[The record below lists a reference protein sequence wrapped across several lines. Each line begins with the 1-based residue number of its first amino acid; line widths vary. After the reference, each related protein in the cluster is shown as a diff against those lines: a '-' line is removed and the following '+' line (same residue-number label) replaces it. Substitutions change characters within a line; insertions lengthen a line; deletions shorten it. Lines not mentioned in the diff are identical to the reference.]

1 MKRALVLTALLAI
14 AAVGGALAYRAA
26 VRDRSYRVLIASGEA
41 ALTAGDTLAAVE
53 DFSGAIA
60 VRSDAML
67 ARLRRGETYYRRGDL
82 DLAARDFRAASA
94 LDPTAIRPLEALADV
109 LFAQGRY
116 RRAVETY
123 LQRLALDDRSA
134 AVRYK
139 LALARFREGTV
150 AEALADA
157 RRALA
162 LDDDLAAAHY
172 LTALCLRDQGQLDQ
186 AITALE
192 TAVSKAPGLIAAREE
207 LADLLAASGRAPDQ
221 LEQLQVLAG
230 LDSQHTERQ
239 VAIGLAQATS
249 GKTDLAVATLSA
261 ALDRASDPAVV
272 HEAIGRVW
280 LQIAGDG
287 KDRPDAVGKALEA
300 LERAASSLTATS
312 ETKALY
318 GRALALSGQLEAA
331 EQVFQQAAQRFPVD
345 PLALHQLGL
354 VAEQLGHADTA
365 RAVQHHA
372 LAQRMRRDTQLRP
385 IADRVQVAMRRA
397 LSLALEDGRL
407 AHGDVILP
415 GPVVVRVV
423 PYPHLPRGG
432 DDGGEQRVTVIRIGH
447 PDRPAPAAI
456 GVVAAALVALHLL
469 EHRQHVGVAPAAVTQ
484 LGPHVIVLRLATHE
498 GIAVDGGRPA
508 QQLAARH
515 MQLPP
520 VRARLGF
527 RLIQPVRRRIV
538 QQLAATHGD
547 RAPRIAWRARLQQQH
562 PVGRIL
568 AQTMRHRRASRSRA
582 DNDVVVG
589 IHRVFVPS
597 PIWRPTACRVD
608 NWSNPVHRP

>member
-53 DFSGAIA
+53 DFSGAVA

-207 LADLLAASGRAPDQ
+207 LADLLAGSGRAPDQ

-300 LERAASSLTATS
+300 LERAASSMTATS

-331 EQVFQQAAQRFPVD
+331 EQVFQQATQRFPVD
-345 PLALHQLGL
+345 PSALHQLGL

-365 RAVQHHA
+365 RAALVDYRA
-372 LAQRMRRDTQLRP
+372 LAGANGDVVGDAVR
-385 IADRVQVAMRRA
+385 IGA
-397 LSLALEDGRL
+397 LSLQMND
-407 AHGDVILP
+407 P
-415 GPVVVRVV
+415 
-423 PYPHLPRGG
+423 
-432 DDGGEQRVTVIRIGH
+432 
-447 PDRPAPAAI
+447 
-456 GVVAAALVALHLL
+456 VAATAWLNRAL
-469 EHRQHVGVAPAAVTQ
+469 AVTPDDVKALLLLTDAQ
-484 LGPHVIVLRLATHE
+484 VAVGQVDEARATLDRVRLLDGTNKQ
-498 GIAVDGGRPA
+498 IAVLERKLKKATPSA
-508 QQLAARH
+508 TAR
-515 MQLPP
+515 
-520 VRARLGF
+520 
-527 RLIQPVRRRIV
+527 
-538 QQLAATHGD
+538 
-547 RAPRIAWRARLQQQH
+547 
-562 PVGRIL
+562 
-568 AQTMRHRRASRSRA
+568 
-582 DNDVVVG
+582 
-589 IHRVFVPS
+589 
-597 PIWRPTACRVD
+597 
-608 NWSNPVHRP
+608 